1 MKKLLIVATAVL
13 TLSSLPTNADAQGRA
28 RGRGPIRVE
37 PRASFSIVFGN
48 SDRARFHDYYVRHRI
63 VTRPLPYGISRQI
76 ERGRPLPYGIARRPL
91 PVELIP
97 RYYGASPYARG
108 VNYYIVGDGVV
119 ATRNGIVIDVMFN
132 VFR

>member
-1 MKKLLIVATAVL
+1 MKKLLVVATAVL
-13 TLSSLPTNADAQGRA
+13 SLTTLATSANAQSRY
-28 RGRGPIRVE
+28 RGPTRVE
-37 PRASFSIVFGN
+37 PRASFTFSFGN

-63 VTRPLPYGISRQI
+63 VARPLPYGVARQI

-97 RYYGASPYARG
+97 RYSGAYGRG
-108 VNYYIVGDGVV
+108 VSYYIVGDGIV
-119 ATRNGIVIDVMFN
+119 ATRNGIVLDVMFN